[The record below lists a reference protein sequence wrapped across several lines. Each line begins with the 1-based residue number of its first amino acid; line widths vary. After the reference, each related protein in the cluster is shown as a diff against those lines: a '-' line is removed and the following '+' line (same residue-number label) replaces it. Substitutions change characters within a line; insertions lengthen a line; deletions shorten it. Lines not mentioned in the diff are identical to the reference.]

1 MEKEMQF
8 ERNISIIVTPS
19 IGGEGLIFKNF
30 RINFEVQKSVEKK
43 VQNTAKIQIYNLGD
57 NSFNFIKQNNMVVTI
72 KVRWKDQ
79 TDKLLF
85 FGKINRASKEKKDT
99 DWIIKIESGDSG
111 NAYNSAKLS
120 KSYPEKTTH
129 TNVFEDLKN
138 ELLKGNII
146 KGIKGF
152 FSSDNLFNNGFAAHG
167 NVGNLM
173 DNILTAN
180 NYEWQINNG
189 ILEIQKKGTSNQI
202 IKLSS
207 ESGLLDSPEVT
218 ENGIKATCLLQSEI
232 APLRQVYVESLY
244 IKGVF
249 IPTKVTH
256 SGDNLEGKFQTTFE
270 TSEKKKK

>member
-1 MEKEMQF
+1 MQF

-19 IGGEGLIFKNF
+19 IGGEGLIFENF
-30 RINFEVQKSVEKK
+30 RINFEVQKSIEKK

-57 NSFNFIKQNNMVVTI
+57 NSFNFIKQNNMAVTI
-72 KVRWKDQ
+72 KVSRKEQ
-79 TDKLLF
+79 AYKLLF

-129 TNVFEDLKN
+129 NNVFDDLKN

-146 KGIKGF
+146 KGVKGVF
-152 FSSDNLFNNGFAAHG
+152 ASDNLFNNGFAAHG
-167 NVGNLM
+167 NVGNIM

-189 ILEIQKKGTSNQI
+189 ILEIQKKGNSYQV

-207 ESGLLDSPEVT
+207 ESGLVDSPEVT
-218 ENGIKATCLLQSEI
+218 ENGIKVTCLLQPEI

-244 IKGVF
+244 IKSVY
-249 IPTKVTH
+249 IPSKVTH
-256 SGDNLEGKFQTTFE
+256 TGDNLEGKFLTTFE
-270 TSEKKKK
+270 TGEKKKK

>member
-8 ERNISIIVTPS
+8 IRRISITVTPV
-19 IGGEGLIFKNF
+19 IGGEGLVFNDF

-43 VQNTAKIQIYNLGD
+43 IQNTAKIQIYNLSD
-57 NSFNFIKQNNMVVTI
+57 NSFNFIKQNNMAVTI
-72 KVRWKDQ
+72 KVGWGEEA
-79 TDKLLF
+79 DKLLF

-129 TNVFEDLKN
+129 NNVFEDLKN

-152 FSSDNLFNNGFAAHG
+152 FASDNLFNNGFTAHG

-189 ILEIQKKGTSNQI
+189 ILEIQKKGTSNQV

-207 ESGLLDSPEVT
+207 ESGLVDSPEVT
-218 ENGIKATCLLQSEI
+218 ENGIKATCLLQPEI
-232 APLRQVYVESLY
+232 SPLRQVYVESLY
-244 IKGVF
+244 IKGVY
-249 IPTKVTH
+249 IPSKVTH
-256 SGDNLEGKFQTTFE
+256 SGDNLEGKFITTFE
-270 TSEKKKK
+270 TGEKKKK